1 MANCEVGNLVLI
13 LDAKLLL
20 VASSWQS
27 VANVVALFVNVGLL
41 CQTETL
47 CTILFV
53 SNRVCGALVELV
65 MILELLS
72 IFLTVHGR
80 ASLVEIGV

>member
-13 LDAKLLL
+13 LNAKLLL
-20 VASSWQS
+20 VAPSWQG
-27 VANVVALFVNVGLL
+27 VADVVALFVNVGLL

-65 MILELLS
+65 MILELLG